1 MAKPRDPNNP
11 YDNPTPAPMVP
22 PPGVGGGYGSDPTA
36 GYADSEASD
45 DYYLD
50 DLPPELAEKLRAS
63 GLRPEVQEAI
73 AKNHIEAG
81 GGTKSDIEQ
90 FQDILDGINER
101 RDEVTGELGGD
112 LSEFE
117 RASEGADYSDR
128 QALSQ
133 YLSEMSGYDP
143 LAASDYVGD
152 YESGGAGFEAQ
163 EDALGRFRALSNPQV
178 TAEEKFL
185 QEQARVAEERDR
197 RSAMDA
203 ALRDLEARGARSGGA
218 EIAALTGAQDLTSQ
232 NRLMSDLGTQANA
245 VNRSMRALEGYGS
258 TASDMRGSED
268 RVGVFNSKLM
278 NDYNVWKDDFSARER
293 DAAVDRTGQT
303 RDARNDVTNRMFGRS
318 GALYNEKE
326 DLAGMKLGV
335 EGDKESGASS
345 YMQLML
351 GDKAAQQA
359 AAELKKEKPWEVG
372 DPILLDDPFG
382 SL

>member
-1 MAKPRDPNNP
+1 MPM
-11 YDNPTPAPMVP
+11 YGNPTGRPL
-22 PPGVGGGYGSDPTA
+22 GGYAERLPGESDIDYEARTGIVSGRGSSVVATTGDGDQPDIRDA
-36 GYADSEASD
+36 GRGNLQLDDVADADSAQSD
-45 DYYLD
+45 L
-50 DLPPELAEKLRAS
+50 EE
-63 GLRPEVQEAI
+63 
-73 AKNHIEAG
+73 
-81 GGTKSDIEQ
+81 
-90 FQDILDGINER
+90 FQAILDGINQR
-101 RDEVTGELGGD
+101 RDEVTGELGGE
-112 LSEFE
+112 LSGL
-117 RASEGADYSDR
+117 EGAAQGADAADNY
-128 QALSQ
+128 ALAQ

-143 LAASDYVGD
+143 LAASEYVGD
-152 YESGGAGFEAQ
+152 YESGGEGYDAQ
-163 EDALGRFRALSNPQV
+163 ADALDRFKALTNPEV

-218 EIAALTGAQDLTSQ
+218 EIAALTGAQDVTSQ

-258 TASDMRGSED
+258 TASDMRGAED
-268 RVGVFNSKLM
+268 RVGMFNNKLM

-303 RDARNDVTNRMFGRS
+303 RDARDNVTNRMFGRQ

-345 YMQLML
+345 YTQLML

-359 AAELKKEKPWEVG
+359 AAELKKDKPWEVG
-372 DPILLDDPFG
+372 DPIFLDDLIG
-382 SL
+382 GLGG

>member
-1 MAKPRDPNNP
+1 MAKKPRDPNNP
-11 YDNPTPAPMVP
+11 YDNPTPAPAPPSDYVP
-22 PPGVGGGYGSDPTA
+22 PDGVPRRPGEADAEYFDRVYQGQTGTAGGQGFEPTGGYTGSSAFDPMTDLEKFQAQLA
-36 GYADSEASD
+36 GFN
-45 DYYLD
+45 
-50 DLPPELAEKLRAS
+50 AE
-63 GLRPEVQEAI
+63 
-73 AKNHIEAG
+73 
-81 GGTKSDIEQ
+81 
-90 FQDILDGINER
+90 
-101 RDEVTGELGGD
+101 RDKITGELGGE
-112 LSEFE
+112 LEAFSEE
-117 RASEGADYSDR
+117 ADRAEYSDR
-128 QALSQ
+128 EALAH

-143 LAASDYVGD
+143 LAASEYVGD
-152 YESGGAGFEAQ
+152 YESGGEGYDAQ
-163 EDALGRFRALSNPQV
+163 ADALGRFKALTNPEV

-185 QEQARVAEERDR
+185 QEQSRVAEERDR

-218 EIAALTGAQDLTSQ
+218 EIAALTGAQDVTSQ

-258 TASDMRGSED
+258 TASDMRGAED
-268 RVGVFNSKLM
+268 RVGMFNSKLM

-303 RDARNDVTNRMFGRS
+303 RDARDNVTNRMFGRQ

-345 YMQLML
+345 YTQLML

-359 AAELKKEKPWEVG
+359 AAELKKDKSWEVG
-372 DPILLDDPFG
+372 DPIFLDDLIG
-382 SL
+382 GLGG